1 MIYYQFFS
9 VSNVTWHKSLHGSKI
24 LESLQ
29 RRACWIA
36 CKDISSG
43 EPSSDFLLKSLY
55 VRHDKYVLKLV
66 RRCTNGNIPEY
77 FENYFTKRH
86 MNVHDQF
93 TKCHSLFKN
102 DLDWN
107 MLNLPSFIKE
117 PLFLTGVNS
126 MHLRPFQN
134 RWLMEA

>member
-1 MIYYQFFS
+1 MAVKFWRVCS
-9 VSNVTWHKSLHGSKI
+9 DVHVGLHAKI
-24 LESLQ
+24 FQVASLQ
-29 RRACWIA
+29 AIFY
-36 CKDISSG
+36 CK
-43 EPSSDFLLKSLY
+43 

-107 MLNLPSFIKE
+107 ILNLPSFIKE